1 MSREDKDPVPG
12 WLRDLADAASKMEI
26 NPMAQPP
33 AHGGRASAVLV
44 LFAAGPHAAPPA
56 GDPGPDHPD
65 LLFIQRSADLR
76 LHAGQPAFPG

>member
-1 MSREDKDPVPG
+1 MSDQDSVPG

-44 LFAAGPHAAPPA
+44 LFAAGPQTDPETGPRDRPANRPA
-56 GDPGPDHPD
+56 G
-65 LLFIQRSADLR
+65 R
-76 LHAGQPAFPG
+76 AGQP